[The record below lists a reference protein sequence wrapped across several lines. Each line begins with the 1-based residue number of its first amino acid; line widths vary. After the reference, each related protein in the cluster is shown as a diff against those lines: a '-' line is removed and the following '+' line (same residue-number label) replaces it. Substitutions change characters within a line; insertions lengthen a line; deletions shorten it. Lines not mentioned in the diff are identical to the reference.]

1 MYIILKQSVIIEDF
15 VYWYIHFC
23 SFPPRLG
30 LVPVFFF
37 NNFNLISTLFPVLR
51 HNVIIWKLCCT
62 SLTDSHLVAY
72 SYYACLGFLNILL
85 DIVMCAGSSKSLEIY
100 DMNVGKCART
110 ITDVHT
116 RPVHCI
122 KQHEVLFSLLDS
134 LSLTLI
140 KGIV

>member
-1 MYIILKQSVIIEDF
+1 MK
-15 VYWYIHFC
+15 
-23 SFPPRLG
+23 
-30 LVPVFFF
+30 
-37 NNFNLISTLFPVLR
+37 VL
-51 HNVIIWKLCCT
+51 L
-62 SLTDSHLVAY
+62 SLPDSHLVAY

-122 KQHEVLFSLLDS
+122 KQHEVLLLFWG
-134 LSLTLI
+134 
-140 KGIV
+140 GIYLDFRFEA